1 MSQKFK
7 RRNYFIKKNFQGKLI
22 LGFFLLV
29 IGSIVLFTVILGMFS
44 ADSMTISYENNNL
57 QIGQTPVML
66 LKNVLAA
73 NWVFIIFG
81 GSLLIIAALLV
92 SHHIAGPQFRF
103 EKALKNMIDGNL
115 NDTIYL
121 RNNDEGNTLA
131 MHINSFNRQLSQKIR
146 GIEKNSHAIDE
157 LISSLLD
164 QQETCSMDKDAL
176 LENYTT
182 IRKHNDAIRN
192 VATSF
197 TRVDE

>member
-29 IGSIVLFTVILGMFS
+29 VGSIVIFAVLVGMFS
-44 ADSMTISYENNNL
+44 TDSMTISYENNNL

-66 LKNVLAA
+66 LKNALAA
-73 NWVFIIFG
+73 NWLFIVFG
-81 GSLLIIAALLV
+81 GSLLVIAALLV
-92 SHHIAGPQFRF
+92 THHIAGPQYRF
-103 EKALKNMIDGNL
+103 EKTLKSMTEGNL
-115 NDTIYL
+115 SDIIYL

-131 MHINSFNRQLSQKIR
+131 DHINEFNRQLSGKIR
-146 GIEKNSHAIDE
+146 EIDE
-157 LISSLLD
+157 HSQAIED
-164 QQETCSMDKDAL
+164 VMAL
-176 LENYTT
+176 LKPRENNSGEQAAVSESLNR

-197 TRVDE
+197 TLVDE

>member
-1 MSQKFK
+1 MSQKYK

-44 ADSMTISYENNNL
+44 VDSMTISYENNNL
-57 QIGQTPVML
+57 QIGQTPMML
-66 LKNVLAA
+66 LKDVLAA

-103 EKALKNMIDGNL
+103 EKALKNMINGDL

-121 RNNDEGNTLA
+121 RNNDEGNNLA
-131 MHINSFNRQLSQKIR
+131 MHINSFNRQLSQNIG
-146 GIEKNSHAIDE
+146 GIEENSQAINE
-157 LISSLLD
+157 LITALLD
-164 QQETCSMDKDAL
+164 QQETNSVDKDFF

-182 IRKHNDAIRN
+182 IRKHNDAIRK

-197 TRVDE
+197 TLVDE

>member
-22 LGFFLLV
+22 LGSFLLV

-44 ADSMTISYENNNL
+44 TDSMTITYENNNL

-66 LKNVLAA
+66 LKNALAA
-73 NWVFIIFG
+73 NWLFIIFG
-81 GSLLIIAALLV
+81 GSVLVIAALLV
-92 SHHIAGPQFRF
+92 SHHIAGPQYRF
-103 EKALKNMIDGNL
+103 EKTLTSMMDGNL

-121 RNNDEGNTLA
+121 RNKDEGSTLA
-131 MHINSFNRQLSQKIR
+131 THINSFNSQLSQKIR
-146 GIEKNSHAIDE
+146 EIEKNAQAIDE
-157 LISSLLD
+157 L
-164 QQETCSMDKDAL
+164 MAL
-176 LENYTT
+176 LNLEEDQAVEQAPLQESFNS

-197 TRVDE
+197 TLVDE